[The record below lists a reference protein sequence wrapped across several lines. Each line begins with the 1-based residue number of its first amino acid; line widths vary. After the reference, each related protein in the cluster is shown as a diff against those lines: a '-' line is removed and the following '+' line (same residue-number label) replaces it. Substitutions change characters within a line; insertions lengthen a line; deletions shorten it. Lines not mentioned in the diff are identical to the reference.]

1 VRSADLGDTS
11 YTKGVSVGGSSQ
23 TVVVF
28 FATDSPDLHEMFQFR
43 DLLSLDKLESKAMY
57 PVTRRNECNSRFASV
72 ALEVQSSLLLKIAA
86 SENKEKALSG
96 PRTKTF
102 AKDFKATAMQAIWAN
117 RHTGFLQT

>member
-1 VRSADLGDTS
+1 VRPADLGSTS
-11 YTKGVSVGGSSQ
+11 CTKSVSVGDSSH
-23 TVVVF
+23 TFILF
-28 FATDSPDLHEMFQFR
+28 FATALPDLHEMFPFR
-43 DLLSLDKLESKAMY
+43 DPMFLDELESKTMF
-57 PVTRRNECNSRFASV
+57 PVTRRNECSSRFASV